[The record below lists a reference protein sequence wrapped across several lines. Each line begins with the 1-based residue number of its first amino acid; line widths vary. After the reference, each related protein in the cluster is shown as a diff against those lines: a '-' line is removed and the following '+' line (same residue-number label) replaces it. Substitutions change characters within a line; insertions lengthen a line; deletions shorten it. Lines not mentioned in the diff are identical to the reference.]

1 MTTITVRS
9 GDTIAVTASSTGCI
23 LKISGSAHIARMHM
37 CASCSKPIAPTR
49 KTCSDRCRTALYR
62 SSRDKNSPSHVT
74 RHRL

>member
-1 MTTITVRS
+1 
-9 GDTIAVTASSTGCI
+9 
-23 LKISGSAHIARMHM
+23 M